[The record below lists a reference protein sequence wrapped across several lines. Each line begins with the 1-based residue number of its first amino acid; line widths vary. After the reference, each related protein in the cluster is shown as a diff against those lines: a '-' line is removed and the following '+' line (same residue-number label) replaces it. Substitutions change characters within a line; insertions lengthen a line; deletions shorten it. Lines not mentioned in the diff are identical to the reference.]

1 MLIFGEVKL
10 NFILL
15 YRNQKILYNKNL
27 EKS

>member
-1 MLIFGEVKL
+1 MLIFGEVKS